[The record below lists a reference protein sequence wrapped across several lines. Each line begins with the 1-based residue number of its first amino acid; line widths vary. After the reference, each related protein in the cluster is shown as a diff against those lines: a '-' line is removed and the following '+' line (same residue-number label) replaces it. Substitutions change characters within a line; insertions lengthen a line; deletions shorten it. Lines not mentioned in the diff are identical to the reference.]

1 MVHCE
6 GGANMLLSEEKIRND
21 FAKRLDIACKQ
32 KGLPEKGR
40 GTQLASICNVT
51 PKAVSKW
58 LNAETMP
65 STANIYL
72 LAKFLGVTPEWLTY
86 GTDNVAPAKVGSTKI
101 PLISYIQAGQWTGID
116 DFRETCGDYEYILT
130 DLDVSDDAF
139 ALEIKGD
146 SMAPDFLEGDVVIID
161 PNEPPHAGEFVAAIN
176 GNYEATFKKYR
187 PLGEVD
193 NFGREHFELI
203 ALNPDYPKLS
213 TLKQEIRII
222 GTMVEHRIY
231 RRKR

>member
-1 MVHCE
+1 MSNQTLGDRIRSRRKELKLTQKDLATALKGVSHVAISQWESNTTKPNAENILDLSTVLQCE
-6 GGANMLLSEEKIRND
+6 ISWLL
-21 FAKRLDIACKQ
+21 
-32 KGLPEKGR
+32 R
-40 GTQLASICNVT
+40 GNGESNVVSASIG
-51 PKAVSKW
+51 
-58 LNAETMP
+58 M
-65 STANIYL
+65 
-72 LAKFLGVTPEWLTY
+72 
-86 GTDNVAPAKVGSTKI
+86 TKI

-130 DLDVSDDAF
+130 DLDISDDAF

-146 SMAPDFLEGDVVIID
+146 SMTPDFLEGDVVIID

>member
-1 MVHCE
+1 
-6 GGANMLLSEEKIRND
+6 MLTDEKIRVD

-40 GTQLASICNVT
+40 GTQLASVCKVT

-72 LAKFLGVTPEWLTY
+72 LAKFLAVTPEWLTY
-86 GTDNVAPAKVGSTKI
+86 GIGNVIPAAIGTTKV
-101 PLISYIQAGQWTGID
+101 PLISYVQAGAWTGID
-116 DFRETCGDYEYILT
+116 DCRETCGDYEYILT
-130 DLDVSDDAF
+130 DLDVSGDAF
-139 ALEIKGD
+139 ALKIKGD
-146 SMAPDFLEGDVVIID
+146 SMEPEFIAGDIVIID
-161 PNEPPHAGEFVAAIN
+161 PKVEPHAGEFVAAIN
-176 GNYEATFKKYR
+176 GDYEATFKKYR
-187 PLGEVD
+187 PLED
-193 NFGREHFELI
+193 LDEYGRQHFELVP
-203 ALNPDYPKLS
+203 LNPDWHS
-213 TLKQEIRII
+213 MSSLKQEIRII

>member
-1 MVHCE
+1 MNNQTL
-6 GGANMLLSEEKIRND
+6 GDRIRNRRKELKLTQKD
-21 FAKRLDIACKQ
+21 LATALKGVSHVAISQWESNTTKPNAENILDLSTVLQCDISW
-32 KGLPEKGR
+32 LLR
-40 GTQLASICNVT
+40 GNGESNVVPASIGMT
-51 PKAVSKW
+51 
-58 LNAETMP
+58 
-65 STANIYL
+65 
-72 LAKFLGVTPEWLTY
+72 
-86 GTDNVAPAKVGSTKI
+86 KV
-101 PLISYIQAGQWTGID
+101 PLISYVQAGQWTGID

-130 DLDVSDDAF
+130 VLDVSDDAF

-146 SMAPDFLEGDVVIID
+146 SMTPDFLEGDVVIID

-176 GNYEATFKKYR
+176 GSYEATFKKYR
-187 PLGEVD
+187 PLGEID

>member
-1 MVHCE
+1 
-6 GGANMLLSEEKIRND
+6 MLTDEKIRVD

-40 GTQLASICNVT
+40 GTQLASVCRVT

-72 LAKFLGVTPEWLTY
+72 LAKFLAVTPEWLTY
-86 GTDNVAPAKVGSTKI
+86 GIGNVIPAAIGTTKV
-101 PLISYIQAGQWTGID
+101 PLISYVQAGAWTGID

-130 DLDVSDDAF
+130 DLDVSGDAF
-139 ALEIKGD
+139 ALKIKGD
-146 SMAPDFLEGDVVIID
+146 SMEPEFIAGDIVIID
-161 PNEPPHAGEFVAAIN
+161 PRVEPHAGEFVAAIN
-176 GNYEATFKKYR
+176 GDYEATFKKYR
-187 PLGEVD
+187 PLED
-193 NFGREHFELI
+193 LDEYGRQHFELVP
-203 ALNPDYPKLS
+203 LNPDWHS
-213 TLKQEIRII
+213 MSSLKQEIRII

>member
-1 MVHCE
+1 MSNQTL
-6 GGANMLLSEEKIRND
+6 GDRIRNRRKELKLTQKD
-21 FAKRLDIACKQ
+21 LATALKGVSHVAISQWESNTTKPNAENILDLSTVLQCEISW
-32 KGLPEKGR
+32 LLR
-40 GTQLASICNVT
+40 GNGESNVVPASIG
-51 PKAVSKW
+51 
-58 LNAETMP
+58 M
-65 STANIYL
+65 
-72 LAKFLGVTPEWLTY
+72 
-86 GTDNVAPAKVGSTKI
+86 TKI

-146 SMAPDFLEGDVVIID
+146 SMTPDFLEGDVVIID

>member
-1 MVHCE
+1 MTIQTL
-6 GGANMLLSEEKIRND
+6 GDRIRNRRKELKLTQKD
-21 FAKRLDIACKQ
+21 LSTALKGVSHVAVSQWESNTTKPNAENILDLSTVLQCDISW
-32 KGLPEKGR
+32 LLR
-40 GTQLASICNVT
+40 GEGKSNVVPASIGAT
-51 PKAVSKW
+51 
-58 LNAETMP
+58 
-65 STANIYL
+65 
-72 LAKFLGVTPEWLTY
+72 
-86 GTDNVAPAKVGSTKI
+86 KV
-101 PLISYIQAGQWTGID
+101 PLISYVQAGTWTGIE
-116 DFRETCGDYEYILT
+116 DFQETCGDYEYILT

-146 SMAPDFLEGDVVIID
+146 SMEPDFIEGDVVIID
-161 PNEPPHAGEFVAAIN
+161 PSEPPSAGEFVAAIN
-176 GNYEATFKKYR
+176 GSYEATFKKYR

>member
-1 MVHCE
+1 
-6 GGANMLLSEEKIRND
+6 MLTDEKIRVD

-40 GTQLASICNVT
+40 GTQLASVCKVT

-72 LAKFLGVTPEWLTY
+72 LAKFLAVTPEWLTY
-86 GTDNVAPAKVGSTKI
+86 GIGNVIPAAIGTTKV
-101 PLISYIQAGQWTGID
+101 PLISYVQAGAWTGID

-130 DLDVSDDAF
+130 DLDVSGDAF
-139 ALEIKGD
+139 ALKIKGD
-146 SMAPDFLEGDVVIID
+146 SMEPEFIGGDIVIID
-161 PNEPPHAGEFVAAIN
+161 PRVEPHAGEFVAAIN
-176 GNYEATFKKYR
+176 GDYEATFKKYR
-187 PLGEVD
+187 PLED
-193 NFGREHFELI
+193 LDEYGRQHFELVP
-203 ALNPDYPKLS
+203 LNPDWHS
-213 TLKQEIRII
+213 MSSLKQEIRII

>member
-1 MVHCE
+1 
-6 GGANMLLSEEKIRND
+6 MLTDEKIRVD

-40 GTQLASICNVT
+40 GTQLASVCKVT

-72 LAKFLGVTPEWLTY
+72 LAKFLAVTPEWLTY
-86 GTDNVAPAKVGSTKI
+86 GIGNVIPAAIGTTKV
-101 PLISYIQAGQWTGID
+101 PLISYVQAGAWTGID

-130 DLDVSDDAF
+130 DLDVSGDAF
-139 ALEIKGD
+139 ALKIEGD
-146 SMAPDFLEGDVVIID
+146 SMEPEFIAGDIVIID
-161 PNEPPHAGEFVAAIN
+161 PKVEPHAGEFVAAIN
-176 GNYEATFKKYR
+176 GDYEATFKKYR
-187 PLGEVD
+187 PLED
-193 NFGREHFELI
+193 LDEYGRQHFELVP
-203 ALNPDYPKLS
+203 LNPDWHS
-213 TLKQEIRII
+213 MSSLKQEIRII

>member
-1 MVHCE
+1 MSNQTL
-6 GGANMLLSEEKIRND
+6 GDRIRNRRKELKLTQKD
-21 FAKRLDIACKQ
+21 LATALKGVSHVAISQWESNTTKPNAENILDLSTVLQCEISW
-32 KGLPEKGR
+32 LLR
-40 GTQLASICNVT
+40 GNGESNVVPASIG
-51 PKAVSKW
+51 
-58 LNAETMP
+58 M
-65 STANIYL
+65 
-72 LAKFLGVTPEWLTY
+72 
-86 GTDNVAPAKVGSTKI
+86 TKI

-146 SMAPDFLEGDVVIID
+146 SMTPDFLEGDVVIID
-161 PNEPPHAGEFVAAIN
+161 PNEPPHDGEFVAAIN

>member
-1 MVHCE
+1 
-6 GGANMLLSEEKIRND
+6 MLTDEKIRVD

-40 GTQLASICNVT
+40 GTQLASVCKVT

-72 LAKFLGVTPEWLTY
+72 LAKFLAVTPEWLTY
-86 GTDNVAPAKVGSTKI
+86 GIGNVIPAAIGTTKV
-101 PLISYIQAGQWTGID
+101 PLISYVQAGAWTGID

-130 DLDVSDDAF
+130 DLDVSGDAF
-139 ALEIKGD
+139 ALKIKGD
-146 SMAPDFLEGDVVIID
+146 SMEPEFIGGDIVIID
-161 PNEPPHAGEFVAAIN
+161 PKVEPHAGEFVAAIN
-176 GNYEATFKKYR
+176 GDYEATFKKYR
-187 PLGEVD
+187 PLED
-193 NFGREHFELI
+193 LDEYGRQHFELVP
-203 ALNPDYPKLS
+203 LNPDWHS
-213 TLKQEIRII
+213 MSSLKQVIRII

>member
-1 MVHCE
+1 
-6 GGANMLLSEEKIRND
+6 MLTDEKIRVD

-40 GTQLASICNVT
+40 GTQLASVCKVT

-72 LAKFLGVTPEWLTY
+72 LAKFLAVTPEWLTY
-86 GTDNVAPAKVGSTKI
+86 GIGNVIPAAIGTTKV
-101 PLISYIQAGQWTGID
+101 PLISYVQAGAWTGID

-130 DLDVSDDAF
+130 DLDVSGDAF
-139 ALEIKGD
+139 TLKIKGD
-146 SMAPDFLEGDVVIID
+146 SMEPEFIEGDIVIID
-161 PNEPPHAGEFVAAIN
+161 PKVEPHAGEFVAAIN
-176 GNYEATFKKYR
+176 GDYEATFKKYR
-187 PLGEVD
+187 PLED
-193 NFGREHFELI
+193 LDEYGRQHFELVP
-203 ALNPDYPKLS
+203 LNPDWHS
-213 TLKQEIRII
+213 MSSLKQEIRII

>member
-1 MVHCE
+1 MS
-6 GGANMLLSEEKIRND
+6 LTEEKIRND
-21 FAKRLDIACKQ
+21 FSKRLDIACKA

-40 GTQLASICNVT
+40 GVQIASICKVT

-58 LNAETMP
+58 FNAETMP

-72 LAKFLGVTPEWLTY
+72 LAKFLNVTPEWLTY
-86 GTDNVAPAKVGSTKI
+86 GTDNVVPATVGSTKV
-101 PLISYIQAGQWTGID
+101 PLISYIQAGVWTGIE

-146 SMAPDFLEGDVVIID
+146 SMTPDFIEGDVVIID

-176 GNYEATFKKYR
+176 GSYEATFKKYR

-193 NFGREHFELI
+193 RFGREHFELI

-213 TLKQEIRII
+213 THKQEIRII

>member
-1 MVHCE
+1 MNNQTL
-6 GGANMLLSEEKIRND
+6 GDRIRNRRKELKLTQKD
-21 FAKRLDIACKQ
+21 LATALKGVSHVAISQWESNTTKPNAENILDLSTVLQCDISW
-32 KGLPEKGR
+32 LLR
-40 GTQLASICNVT
+40 GNGESNVVPASIGMT
-51 PKAVSKW
+51 
-58 LNAETMP
+58 
-65 STANIYL
+65 
-72 LAKFLGVTPEWLTY
+72 
-86 GTDNVAPAKVGSTKI
+86 KV
-101 PLISYIQAGQWTGID
+101 PLISYVQAGQWTGID

-130 DLDVSDDAF
+130 VLDVSDDAF

-146 SMAPDFLEGDVVIID
+146 SMTPDFLEGDVVIID